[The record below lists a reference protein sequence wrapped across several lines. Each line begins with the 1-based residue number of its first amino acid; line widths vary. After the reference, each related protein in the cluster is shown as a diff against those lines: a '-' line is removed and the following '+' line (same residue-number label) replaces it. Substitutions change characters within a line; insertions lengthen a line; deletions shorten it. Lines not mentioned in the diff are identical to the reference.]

1 MAEYA
6 NKLLLLGEQLTSAQ
20 KNLCASAYKNLVNNR
35 RAEVKVLNAISNK
48 MGSKNT
54 KEMGIALKNY
64 KTVIEN

>member
-1 MAEYA
+1 
-6 NKLLLLGEQLTSAQ
+6 
-20 KNLCASAYKNLVNNR
+20 VNNR

-64 KTVIEN
+64 KTAIEN